1 MQRQNSKAL
10 CSNSYKNNAT
20 KYVMLSSNEQ
30 TKPTFSELN
39 CVNSGELKVVPR
51 F

>member
-1 MQRQNSKAL
+1 MQQQNSKAL
-10 CSNSYKNNAT
+10 NSNSYQNNAT
-20 KYVMLSSNEQ
+20 KYVLSTNEQ

-39 CVNSGELKVVPR
+39 CVNSGELKVVPQ